1 MQLERPKGSWTN
13 DERHDTNIFEH
24 PPQKKPSLKI
34 RRKIL
39 QDKKNWQ
46 TAFWNFQH
54 FFCIED
60 DFALN
65 IHGNF
70 QWYFRSYRIYE
81 VLTIASLAPR
91 QCFGTSTAK
100 KEHSTWISSSTRF
113 AFKSW
118 NLNCY
123 DCLSNSCGLHF
134 LGAIIFSENSS
145 MYAAFLKQSGMPSMK
160 GVFLG
165 LGCWEDMARI
175 SFAWLVV

>member
-1 MQLERPKGSWTN
+1 MIQTFSK
-13 DERHDTNIFEH
+13 IH
-24 PPQKKPSLKI
+24 P
-34 RRKIL
+34 
-39 QDKKNWQ
+39 KKNHHWKSVRRSFKIKRIDKQ
-46 TAFWNFQH
+46 PSGISSI

-60 DFALN
+60 DFTLN

-70 QWYFRSYRIYE
+70 QWCFRSYRIYE
-81 VLTIASLAPR
+81 VLTIASLNPR

-100 KEHSTWISSSTRF
+100 KEHSTWILSSTRF

-118 NLNCY
+118 NWNCY

-145 MYAAFLKQSGMPSMK
+145 MYAAFLKQSGMASMK
-160 GVFLG
+160 RVFLG

-175 SFAWLVV
+175 SFAWLVIHIHMQTQV